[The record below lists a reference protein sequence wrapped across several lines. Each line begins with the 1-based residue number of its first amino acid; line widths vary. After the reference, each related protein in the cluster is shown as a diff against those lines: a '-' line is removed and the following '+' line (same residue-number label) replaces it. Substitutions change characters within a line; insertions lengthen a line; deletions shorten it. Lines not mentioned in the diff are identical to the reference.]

1 LAFGESRSIK
11 SISYRIKNL
20 DTSTRGEIK
29 MNDVVWSVIIM
40 LGIGLAG
47 TLWIIYYIL
56 KMAND
61 ELNVP
66 IQNQKDHQDN

>member
-1 LAFGESRSIK
+1 
-11 SISYRIKNL
+11 
-20 DTSTRGEIK
+20 
-29 MNDVVWSVIIM
+29 MNEVVWSVIIM

-61 ELNVP
+61 ELNVSV
-66 IQNQKDHQDN
+66 QDQKNHQDN